1 MEEETSVRRSGRQKS
16 LTKFFVPHYDESYEK
31 TDTQRQEDET
41 VISAES
47 DETKPVKQ
55 KRGRSKGKT
64 SLNSPEKKPKVEV
77 LDVTDVVKSENV
89 SPANKE
95 NIPGSSTD
103 TVNLNNK
110 SVKKGA
116 APKKP
121 APAKKPKDGRA
132 EPKKR
137 KTKLERISEKMEAL
151 GIESDEENGN
161 CARAAIYRGKIKLT
175 GSQSDL
181 DQVILSGTLECGHS
195 CDATLRDLLKQP
207 DYAGI
212 DYENGCQ
219 EATVVC
225 DEYDENECEDGRT
238 YVTGICRGNPSFDS
252 GKFHNHCTT
261 CKNYG
266 MCLGDYREAHCER
279 CDSHYYAGCGGIFK
293 CECRRRGFGGE
304 SDSENSDSSGDEY
317 DDCVLM

>member
-31 TDTQRQEDET
+31 TQKQENET
-41 VISAES
+41 VINAES
-47 DETKPVKQ
+47 DDSKPVKQ
-55 KRGRSKGKT
+55 KRGRPKGKT
-64 SLNSPEKKPKVEV
+64 SVNSPEKKPKVEV
-77 LDVTDVVKSENV
+77 FDVTDVVKSENV
-89 SPANKE
+89 SPVNKE
-95 NIPGSSTD
+95 NIPGSSTA
-103 TVNLNNK
+103 TVSSSNK
-110 SVKKGA
+110 SVKTKA
-116 APKKP
+116 APKKR
-121 APAKKPKDGRA
+121 APA

-181 DQVILSGTLECGHS
+181 DQIILSGTLECGHS

-225 DEYDENECEDGRT
+225 DEYDEKECEDGRT
-238 YVTGICRGNPSFDS
+238 YVTDICRGKPRFDS

-279 CDSHYYAGCGGIFK
+279 CGTHYYAGCGGIFK
-293 CECRRRGFGGE
+293 CECRRRGFGGD

>member
-1 MEEETSVRRSGRQKS
+1 MEEETGVRRSGRQKS
-16 LTKFFVPHYDESYEK
+16 LTKFFVPHFDESYEK
-31 TDTQRQEDET
+31 TDIQKQEDET
-41 VISAES
+41 VINAES
-47 DETKPVKQ
+47 DDSKPVKQ
-55 KRGRSKGKT
+55 KRGRPKGKT
-64 SLNSPEKKPKVEV
+64 SVNSPEKKPKVEV
-77 LDVTDVVKSENV
+77 MGVTDVVKSENV

-110 SVKKGA
+110 SVKTKA
-116 APKKP
+116 APKKR
-121 APAKKPKDGRA
+121 APANKPKDGPTK
-132 EPKKR
+132 PKRR
-137 KTKLERISEKMEAL
+137 KTKLERIEEKLKAL
-151 GIESDEENGN
+151 GIESDDENGN
-161 CARAAIYRGKIKLT
+161 CARAAIYRGSIKLT

-195 CDATLRDLLKQP
+195 CNATLRDLLKQP
-207 DYAGI
+207 DYAGM
-212 DYENGCQ
+212 DYEDGLQ

-238 YVTGICRGNPSFDS
+238 YVTHICSGNPSFDS

-266 MCLGDYREAHCER
+266 MCIGDYREAHCDR
-279 CDSHYYAGCGGIFK
+279 CGRHYFAGSGGQFK
-293 CECRRRGFGGE
+293 CGCRRRGFGGGFG
-304 SDSENSDSSGDEY
+304 DCSDSSGDDN